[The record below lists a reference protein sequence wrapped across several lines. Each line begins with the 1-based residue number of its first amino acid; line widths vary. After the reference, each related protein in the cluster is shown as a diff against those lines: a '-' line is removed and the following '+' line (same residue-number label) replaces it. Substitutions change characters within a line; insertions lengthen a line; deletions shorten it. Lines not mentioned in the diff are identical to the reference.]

1 MVLLRINLLVYSRVL
16 KESGEL
22 TQASLRRLLPKAA
35 AAAAMQGGGKR
46 MKAIK
51 GVSDAFWLGG
61 GYHWEDGMWVLN

>member
-1 MVLLRINLLVYSRVL
+1 M
-16 KESGEL
+16 ES
-22 TQASLRRLLPKAA
+22 A